1 MNLSKSDITVLLEGA
16 IAAAKAAGEYIS
28 LASNQP
34 IKVDK
39 KVGGESLASQVVTAV
54 DKKSQDIILSQL
66 FPLSQKYD
74 LGLLTEELEDDKS
87 RLIKDYFWCIDPLD
101 GTLPFTEGVSGYAV
115 SIALVSKKVVPV
127 MGVVYDPYQHNLYS
141 GTLGGGAFK
150 NGQPWQIEATS
161 EALTFITDRSFL
173 THPLFPEVNSKLQE
187 LGMANTLQH
196 GGAVMNALW
205 VAEQQPACYFKYPKK
220 TAGGGSFWDYAAT
233 ACILQEVG
241 IFVTD
246 IYGDPL
252 QLNNAASTF
261 LNQKGIAIFSDKSL
275 RQTLM
280 PLLDFFL
287 KTL

>member
-16 IAAAKAAGEYIS
+16 IAAAKAAGGYIS

-39 KVGGESLASQVVTAV
+39 KVGGESLASQVVTEV
-54 DKKSQDIILSQL
+54 DQKSQDIILSQL

-87 RLIKDYFWCIDPLD
+87 RLVKDYFWCIDPLD

-115 SIALVSKKVVPV
+115 SIALVSKEGIPVV
-127 MGVVYDPYQHNLYS
+127 GVVYDPYKQNLYS
-141 GTLGGGAFK
+141 GFLDGGAFK
-150 NGQPWQIEATS
+150 NGEPWQIDSTS

-173 THPLFPEVNSKLQE
+173 RHPLFPAVNSKLKE
-187 LGMANTLQH
+187 LGVVNTIQH

-220 TAGGGSFWDYAAT
+220 TTGGGSFWDYAAT
-233 ACILQEVG
+233 TCILQEVG
-241 IFVTD
+241 IQVTD
-246 IYGDPL
+246 MYGDPL
-252 QLNNAASTF
+252 ALNSAESTF
-261 LNQKGIAIFSDKSL
+261 LNQKGIAIFSDKRL
-275 RQTLM
+275 RETLTA
-280 PLLDFFL
+280 FF
-287 KTL
+287 KTQV